1 MVILKCGK
9 FGTYFFDEHLEQEL
23 DNQEV
28 LNRLNRLYRRPK
40 IDPRL
45 IEVHGRVESILAL
58 GNLVSAGTAELIW
71 NVLDKVIK
79 EQ

>member
-9 FGTYFFDEHLEQEL
+9 FGTYFFDEFLNKDL
-23 DNQEV
+23 DNEEV
-28 LNRLNRLYRRPK
+28 LRRLNEKPK

-58 GNLVSAGTAELIW
+58 GNLVLAGTAELIW

-79 EQ
+79 EQK